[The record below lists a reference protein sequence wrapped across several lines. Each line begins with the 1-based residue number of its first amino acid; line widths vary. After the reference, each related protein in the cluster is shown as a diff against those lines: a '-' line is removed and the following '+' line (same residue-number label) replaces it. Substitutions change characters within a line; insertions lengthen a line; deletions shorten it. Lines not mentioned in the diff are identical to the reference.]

1 MVEGLHFNLFHSC
14 EQILDLSS
22 IIRFCKENLNGKY
35 IHFIHF
41 SPLAGFYFLDKNLNI
56 KIRKYKHKD
65 ETIFVYGNPIINE
78 KINPGSQVL
87 FEEVLKKK
95 NYTKVNGSFI
105 FFIFNNKKNE
115 LLIIN
120 DRFASR
126 KLFYTYINNIFF
138 ASSSFKLIY
147 ELKKE

>member
-1 MVEGLHFNLFHSC
+1 MN
-14 EQILDLSS
+14 
-22 IIRFCKENLNGKY
+22 NLNIIKKKVLKK
-35 IHFIHF
+35 FDNDKSF
-41 SPLAGFYFLDKNLNI
+41 FFLAYSSKGILNIDNDISHNNNFFYFLDKNLNI

-87 FEEVLKKK
+87 FEEVLNKK

-120 DRFASR
+120 DRFASC

-138 ASSSFKLIY
+138 HISACIF
-147 ELKKE
+147 